1 MTRLCLA
8 LDVPTLDA
16 AAGLVAKTHHVFDT
30 YKVGL
35 ELFTAHG
42 WAAVSTLRSCGADAI
57 FLDLKLHDIPR
68 TVHRSILAMRGSGV
82 DLLTVHLGGG
92 RSMLLEAQAAAEQ
105 IGLKLLGVSI
115 LTSLDAQD
123 LVEVGLQP
131 NVTENVLS
139 RCKLASEA
147 GLFGVVSSPRETELI
162 KSQVSESL
170 HCVTPGIRFQED
182 ARGDQK
188 RITTPREAMALG
200 ADMLVIGRSVTQ
212 AENITVPLGRL
223 MTLKARNAG

>member
-8 LDVPTLDA
+8 LDVPTLDSA
-16 AAGLVAKTHHVFDT
+16 VSLVSKTHQVFDT

-42 WAAVSTLRSCGADAI
+42 WSAVSRLKDHGAQAI

-68 TVHRSILAMRGSGV
+68 TVHRSILAMAERDV

-92 RSMLLEAQAAAEQ
+92 RGMLTQAQAAASQ
-105 IGLKLLGVSI
+105 VGIDLLGVSI

-123 LVEVGLQP
+123 LSEVGISGDLVA
-131 NVTENVLS
+131 NVIS
-139 RCKLASEA
+139 RCRLAHEE
-147 GLFGVVSSPRETELI
+147 GLYGVVSSPKEATLI
-162 KSQVSESL
+162 KSDVSEAL
-170 HCVTPGIRFQED
+170 CCVTPGIRFDDD
-182 ARGDQK
+182 ASGDQK
-188 RITTPREAMALG
+188 RITTPQQAIDLG

-212 AENITVPLGRL
+212 AEDMAIALNRL
-223 MTLKARNAG
+223 MEIKASNA

>member
-8 LDVPTLDA
+8 LDVPTLDRA
-16 AAGLVAKTHHVFDT
+16 VSLVSKTNHVFDT

-42 WAAVSTLRSCGADAI
+42 WSAVTRLKENGAPAV

-68 TVHRSILAMRGSGV
+68 TVHRSILAMAGRHV

-92 RSMLLEAQAAAEQ
+92 RNMLTQAQAAASQ
-105 IGLKLLGVSI
+105 VGIDLLGVSI

-123 LVEVGLQP
+123 LSEVGISGGLAANVISRCCLAHEVGLY
-131 NVTENVLS
+131 
-139 RCKLASEA
+139 
-147 GLFGVVSSPRETELI
+147 GVVSSPKEATLI
-162 KSQVSESL
+162 KSEVATGL
-170 HCVTPGIRFQED
+170 CCVTPGIRFQDD
-182 ARGDQK
+182 ATGDQK
-188 RITTPREAMALG
+188 RITTPQQAIDAG

-212 AENITVPLGRL
+212 AKDMDIALNRL
-223 MTLKARNAG
+223 VTLKASNA